1 MPRVAER
8 GRNSGPGGSRRI
20 GGLDAR
26 DAGVE
31 RPDGE
36 RARGGAVAARRG
48 VAGGVGCGV
57 RFGVA
62 FVIFTRGTSGSW
74 AAGDST
80 EMETED
86 EDVEEEPELEELLD
100 AGVG

>member
-1 MPRVAER
+1 
-8 GRNSGPGGSRRI
+8 
-20 GGLDAR
+20 
-26 DAGVE
+26 
-31 RPDGE
+31 
-36 RARGGAVAARRG
+36 
-48 VAGGVGCGV
+48 V